1 MLISTIAPAG
11 DDEDDDDE
19 RNVSLGGLLARAL
32 TGKSPKG
39 AQPKGAPNELAVS
52 CHAAAVLRH
61 ALEGNTT
68 AKARIL
74 TIPLEM
80 PKSST
85 EPPELL
91 LPRIM
96 RFLSAAVRS
105 SSSQAR
111 RRAARGSRTPSA
123 SPTPRTRD
131 ATPRSCKPCSSGYS
145 SPGSTAA
152 LPR

>member
-105 SSSQAR
+105 SSS
-111 RRAARGSRTPSA
+111 SSA

-131 ATPRSCKPCSSGYS
+131 ATPRSSKPCSSGYS